1 MASTYFSRIFLPKR
15 SLLVK
20 TKLRLFS
27 RMNMTTIQCERSV
40 NRFGE
45 NSDKLFNDLCI
56 KLSQTLPQKYSIL
69 PRGGRGD
76 SHSSTARVPYNK
88 NKCLN
93 FKPRVKLNARITS
106 AKHEWWEHSNES
118 RVMHTTN
125 AARVRSMSAK
135 LVVCITSDECN
146 FTSGLK
152 FRHEFLFYGTS
163 AVEEWLSPRP
173 PSGRIVLS
181 HFSRESQAS

>member
-88 NKCLN
+88 NECLN
-93 FKPRVKLNARITS
+93 FKPWVKLNTRIMSKAYHQMQYECEAWVMHWWYALRLMSTFKRITRNAHHQCS
-106 AKHEWWEHSNES
+106 TRVQLHEWLE
-118 RVMHTTN
+118 
-125 AARVRSMSAK
+125 
-135 LVVCITSDECN
+135 I
-146 FTSGLK
+146 
-152 FRHEFLFYGTS
+152 
-163 AVEEWLSPRP
+163 
-173 PSGRIVLS
+173 
-181 HFSRESQAS
+181 